1 MSCMRVS
8 LCGGVPWAGE
18 VGEVVVG
25 DGCSRGGG
33 FQALHCRRF
42 S

>member
-1 MSCMRVS
+1 VSCMHVS
-8 LCGGVPWAGE
+8 LSDGVPWAGE
-18 VGEVVVG
+18 VEEVVVG
-25 DGCSRGGG
+25 DGCSRGDG